1 MIIGRGTGG
10 RVVVVPRVVGGS
22 NMGVS
27 YGRAGEEADRA
38 AGGIESA
45 LQAPATSSRAATSP
59 SARVR

>member
-1 MIIGRGTGG
+1 M
-10 RVVVVPRVVGGS
+10 VVVPRVVGGS

-27 YGRAGEEADRA
+27 YGRAGEDADRA

-45 LQAPATSSRAATSP
+45 LQAPATTSRAATSP